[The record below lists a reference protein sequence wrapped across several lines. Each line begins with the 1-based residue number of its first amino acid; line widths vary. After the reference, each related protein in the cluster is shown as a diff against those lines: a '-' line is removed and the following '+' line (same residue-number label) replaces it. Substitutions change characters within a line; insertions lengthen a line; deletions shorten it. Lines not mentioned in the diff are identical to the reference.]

1 MRFKLILFLIFQIL
15 VSLSLAEAV
24 SSYENCIVGVNVRD
38 FVKYVGSFPHE
49 EHEWISV
56 SFDNI
61 SGSCVNISL
70 SYDVRTPY
78 KFRRRFVPFE
88 SALSGDVATGKGNI
102 FPYVVPT
109 DLDPSEAVP
118 TSFFFPSLTIN
129 GTAWR
134 DYAGQN
140 RRVVF
145 AVSSN
150 MPWNETTI
158 LYWDCLTGVLVEVVA
173 FVNSCPYSSMKA
185 IETNLWSYSFVGMFL
200 HQFPFLALLS
210 FSLVVI
216 VVLSF
221 LFFRA
226 SKPLLNVRTQLYE
239 PYRYLQSARQTLGS
253 RVKLLVNYVWER
265 IDAVYKGLSKA
276 LISVSLLFFIS
287 GMFSLTSERQWPF
300 IFNFAVAVSFL
311 LIGLAAHFEVWTGG
325 SVGGKVGSFMAF
337 VSLLVMTIAFLIGI
351 YREAWASVPYTYV
364 IGFGGHSSSVATAT
378 IIETVYITPYV
389 AFASDL
395 ATIGLCLFFFGAFLK
410 FRYGY

>member
-1 MRFKLILFLIFQIL
+1 MRFPIILFLMFQIL
-15 VSLSLAEAV
+15 AGLGLGEAV
-24 SSYENCIVGVNVRD
+24 SSHESCTVGVNVGD

-56 SFDNI
+56 SFNNI
-61 SGSCVNISL
+61 SGSCINISL

-78 KFRRRFVPFE
+78 KFMRRFVPFE
-88 SALSGDVATGKGNI
+88 SALSGNVATGKGNI
-102 FPYVVPT
+102 FPYVVPAN
-109 DLDPSEAVP
+109 LDPGEAVP
-118 TSFFFPSLTIN
+118 TSSFFSSLTIN
-129 GTAWR
+129 GTEWR

-140 RRVVF
+140 RKVVF
-145 AVSSN
+145 AASSN
-150 MPWNETTI
+150 MPWNKTTI
-158 LYWDCLTGVLVEVVA
+158 LYWDRLTGVLVEVVA
-173 FVNSCPYSSMKA
+173 FVNGFPYSSMKA
-185 IETNLWSYSFVGMFL
+185 IETNLWSYSFASLFM

-210 FSLVVI
+210 FGLVVI

-239 PYRYLQSARQTLGS
+239 PYRHLRSAKQTLGS

-265 IDAVYKGLSKA
+265 IDAVYKGLSKV
-276 LISVSLLFFIS
+276 LIGASLLFFIS
-287 GMFSLTSERQWPF
+287 GMFSLTSECQWPF
-300 IFNFAVAVSFL
+300 IFNFAAAVSFL
-311 LIGLAAHFEVWTGG
+311 LIGLATHFEPWAGE
-325 SVGGKVGSFMAF
+325 SVGGKVGSFMAY
-337 VSLLVMTIAFLIGI
+337 VSFLAMTIAFLIGI

-364 IGFGGHSSSVATAT
+364 IGFGGHSSTVATAT

-395 ATIGLCLFFFGAFLK
+395 ATIGLCLFVFGVFLK